1 MLGQLVWSSKGNI
14 ATIGRRNRT
23 TWSRPHWLC
32 SGEGNNGEI
41 KFLDWNLNT
50 FTMPPNLHGLMRD
63 TAVSMKIYS
72 YFFTDIHQSSQTP
85 TNDGVFDDIL
95 SLSWRTV
102 KIFFL
107 LMSMMIAKW
116 LGWVRYKNC
125 LCHISFTKE
134 HFRRIQMYLQFSY
147 FFKVILF
154 KDTRYRYQTQSP
166 DTNTRHI

>member
-1 MLGQLVWSSKGNI
+1 
-14 ATIGRRNRT
+14 
-23 TWSRPHWLC
+23 
-32 SGEGNNGEI
+32 
-41 KFLDWNLNT
+41 
-50 FTMPPNLHGLMRD
+50 MRD

-72 YFFTDIHQSSQTP
+72 SFFTDIHLSSQTP

-107 LMSMMIAKW
+107 LMSVMIAKW

-134 HFRRIQMYLQFSY
+134 HFRRIQMYLRISY

-154 KDTRYRYQTQSP
+154 KDTRYWYRYQTQSP
-166 DTNTRHI
+166 DTDMQEIQFEKLKSKHIVFNWMHL